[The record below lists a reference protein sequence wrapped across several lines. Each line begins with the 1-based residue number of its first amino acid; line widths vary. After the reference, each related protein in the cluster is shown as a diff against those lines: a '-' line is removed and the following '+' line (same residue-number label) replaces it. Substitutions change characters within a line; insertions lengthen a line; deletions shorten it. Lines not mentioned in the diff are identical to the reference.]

1 MGMDSLPQKQR
12 IRSFPLW
19 HLSLIKLREKSTTE
33 HVSIPHTCEVMPKE
47 KGWPRLPVSVTFHA
61 LIWMHGLLHR
71 ALLLQKHEGQK
82 LNKQITKHLK

>member
-1 MGMDSLPQKQR
+1 
-12 IRSFPLW
+12 
-19 HLSLIKLREKSTTE
+19 
-33 HVSIPHTCEVMPKE
+33 MPKE